1 MAATLVARHDR
12 VVLRGAGWAAATL
25 VATLAAVAL
34 STTGHTF
41 GIVGLIVIFL
51 PLVLRAWPAA
61 GVVIL
66 VVAATLFE
74 HIGLLLPQV
83 AQIGTD
89 EIYFYQSLSDGIGLS
104 GVLVTPLEMTLA
116 VVLLILA
123 VQAILTRRLHLRS
136 AHLALAFAVFVAI
149 VVLAAGRGLE
159 QGADLRTVLREMRPW
174 VYLGGGYLVASQL
187 LNSRR
192 AIWAIVWAFV
202 ISGGI
207 KGIQGTYRFLVT
219 IDHHPKLDY
228 VISHEDAVFLTLFI
242 LVTAGLWLF
251 GERGR
256 LRWLATALLPAVLIA
271 DLANNR
277 RTAWLMMPAGL
288 ALLLV
293 IAWIRLPQRR
303 PLLRWVAGAIVAISL
318 VYVPVFWQSTSLWAQ
333 PVRAMKSTIAPD
345 VRDKASNT
353 YRQFEN
359 ANILS
364 NIKRSTP
371 LGLGFGVP
379 IDYSAIPF
387 HDFADAVPALKFTP
401 HNGILYVWM
410 VLGIPGALAFW
421 WLIGL
426 ALVVAC
432 RQARAPDPR
441 MALFGAFVACALIAY
456 LVEGYYDF
464 GLWWFRVALLMGC
477 LLGALEAAGRLSRET
492 A

>member
-12 VVLRGAGWAAATL
+12 VVLRGAGWALAT
-25 VATLAAVAL
+25 VIGTLAAVVL

-41 GIVGLIVIFL
+41 GIFGLIVILL

-74 HIGLLLPQV
+74 HLGLLLPHV

-89 EIYFYQSLSDGIGLS
+89 EIFYYQSLSDGIGLS

-116 VVLLILA
+116 VVLLILVA
-123 VQAILTRRLHLRS
+123 QAIVTRRVHLRTS
-136 AHLALAFAVFVAI
+136 HLALAVAVFIAI
-149 VVLAAGRGLE
+149 VVLAAARGLE

-174 VYLGGGYLVASQL
+174 VYLAGGYLVASQL

-192 AIWAIVWAFV
+192 AIWAVVWAFV

-242 LVTAGLWLF
+242 LLTAALWLF

-256 LRWLATALLPAVLIA
+256 LRWVATALLPAVFVA

-277 RTAWLMMPAGL
+277 RTAWLMLPAGL
-288 ALLLV
+288 AVLLV

-303 PLLRWVAGAIVAISL
+303 PLLRWVAAGTVAISL
-318 VYVPVFWQSTSLWAQ
+318 VYIPVFWHSTSLWAQ

-345 VRDKASNT
+345 VRDKASNI
-353 YRQFEN
+353 YRLFEN
-359 ANILS
+359 ANLLS

-387 HDFADAVPALKFTP
+387 HDFADAVPALQFTP

-410 VLGIPGALAFW
+410 VFGIPGALAFW

-426 ALVVAC
+426 AMVVAC
-432 RQARAPDPR
+432 RQARAPDRR

-464 GLWWFRVALLMGC
+464 GLWWFRVAVLMGC